1 MTTTKFTAQ
10 NIVLIEDSK
19 SDAELIIQIL
29 QLKKIAKNISW
40 IKDGEEALEALNDG
54 KLLTLSPQLILL
66 DLKLPKIDGVK
77 VLQTLKA
84 HPKARLIP
92 VVVFSSSDH
101 DMDKTSS
108 YQSGANSYVVKP
120 VDYESFE
127 LAIEEVGLYWLI
139 RNNSLRVS

>member
-139 RNNSLRVS
+139 RNNPLRVS